1 MYISIFFLKYMF
13 VCKGGL
19 PPNGTAH
26 SSDSLGQGN
35 SKVRKLLSF
44 WGMIVTLYF
53 LQVDANTK
61 ALQCLAT
68 ICSCLRYFGHVIVG
82 VSRTSDRLLLVDK
95 VLSVTIILDNIQC
108 KRTTYMYACTT
119 YMYMNAHVFANTYLY
134 TCMHACIIRI
144 LVSIFAF

>member
-1 MYISIFFLKYMF
+1 MYISNFFKYMF
-13 VCKGGL
+13 VCEGGL

-108 KRTTYMYACTT
+108 KRTS